1 MTTAISFLLVE
12 KNCLFGDFKVIDL
25 IVEFR
30 PVGAASSRDQVTIR
44 LNNFLIAAGSR
55 SLGFFNREP

>member
-30 PVGAASSRDQVTIR
+30 PVGAASSRDQVTIQ
-44 LNNFLIAAGSR
+44 LNNFLIAAGSAA
-55 SLGFFNREP
+55 P